1 MAPIKRVRTK
11 DCDRFGTTADTLFR
25 IQHDASG
32 EWIFACKP
40 CQVDAKADNP
50 HYTYGGT
57 WKSTKRH

>member
-11 DCDRFGTTADTLFR
+11 DCDRCGTTADTLFR

-40 CQVDAKADNP
+40 CQVEAKADNP

>member
-11 DCDRFGTTADTLFR
+11 SCDLCGTTADTLFR

-32 EWIFACKP
+32 EWIFACRP